1 MSNEYKDW
9 IQDDNID
16 MRNCLC
22 ETYKTLDT
30 LYHCE
35 MRYDEPNQV
44 VIDIILEN
52 QNKIR
57 NTLGY
62 TEEEILNS

>member
-9 IQDDNID
+9 MQDDNID
-16 MRNCLC
+16 MRNCLR
-22 ETYKTLDT
+22 ETYKSLDT

-35 MRYDEPNQV
+35 MRHNEPNQV

>member
-16 MRNCLC
+16 MRNCLVD
-22 ETYKTLDT
+22 TYKTLDV
-30 LYHCE
+30 LYQHE
-35 MRYDEPNQV
+35 MRHDEPNQV

>member
-9 IQDDNID
+9 MQDDNID
-16 MRNCLC
+16 MRNYLC

-30 LYHCE
+30 LYLCE
-35 MRYDEPNQV
+35 MIHNEPNQV

-57 NTLGY
+57 NILGY